1 MDINSLMEQMLSKDT
16 VKGLSK
22 LAGTTQKGTKSVLT
36 SALPA
41 LLKGAQS
48 QANSKATASGFVKA
62 LSDHA
67 ADDTRNLSSFMSGID
82 LDDGAK
88 IIGHLLGSSASKTA
102 STAAKEAGISQTK
115 ANNVLSGAAPLLMSL
130 LGQQASSGSNAQSN
144 NASGIGSLMGS
155 LLGNTDVT
163 SLLLGLVSG
172 SSNTASTTATTT
184 TGKKK
189 KKKTDSNSSNNNSN
203 SNDGNILGS
212 LLGLLKK

>member
-22 LAGTTQKGTKSVLT
+22 LAGTTQKSTKSVLA
-36 SALPA
+36 SALPS

-48 QANSKATASGFVKA
+48 QAVGKDTATGFVKA

-67 ADDTRNLSSFMSGID
+67 AEDTKDLKSFMSGID

-88 IIGHLLGSSASKTA
+88 IVGHLLGNSAGKTA
-102 STAAKEAGISQTK
+102 GSAAQEAGISQTK
-115 ANNVLSGAAPLLMSL
+115 ANSILSGAAPLLMSL

-144 NASGIGSLMGS
+144 NVSGIGSLMGS
-155 LLGNTDVT
+155 LLGGTDLT
-163 SLLLGLVSG
+163 GLLMGLVGGGSTGASASASSTSG
-172 SSNTASTTATTT
+172 K
-184 TGKKK
+184 KKK
-189 KKKTDSNSSNNNSN
+189 KKKTDSNNNDSSAGS
-203 SNDGNILGS
+203 GILGS